1 MRTLS
6 LITPGFIVIVAFAW
20 AADPAESTKE
30 DEALL
35 EKAGLK
41 TDGAALLEY
50 FRKRTPDAAARQ
62 EMARLVKQLDSDD
75 FGTRQAAARKLV
87 ELGPPALSFLR
98 PATKGNSLEVT
109 RRAEECI
116 EQIERAGSLQ
126 VPAAAV
132 RLLAARKPAGAGAT
146 LLAYAPFAAD
156 EAIEEEV
163 FDALVIVG
171 MRDGRPNPEVLAALT
186 DEQPRRRAAA
196 ALVVGRSSAEAER
209 AMVRGFLKDAD
220 ANVRLQAARGL
231 VAGRDKEAVPVLI
244 AMLGDAP
251 LPLAVQAEDVLGR
264 IAGDKSPEISLG
276 GTERKKCQDAWAA
289 WWAANGAT
297 VDLGKIEQFRRPPR
311 LPPIAPVPANKL
323 ADVIY
328 VPTPQGVVD
337 KALELAK
344 VRKGDVVYDLGCGDG
359 RVVTSAAKKYG
370 AYGFGFEID
379 ARLVQLSADN
389 AKKAKVERLVTI
401 KHADVFTLDLREAT
415 VIYLYLLPSL
425 NVKLLPQFD
434 KLRPGTRIIS
444 HDFDMQGV
452 KPDNVIDVNAKD
464 DNGNMRTHKLYF
476 WTTPLKKG
484 K

>member
-1 MRTLS
+1 MRTPALLAVVLS
-6 LITPGFIVIVAFAW
+6 ALVAAAW
-20 AADPAESTKE
+20 AADPAESIKE

-62 EMARLVKQLDSDD
+62 EMSKLVKQLDSDD

-98 PATKGNSLEVT
+98 PATKGQSLEVT

-116 EQIERAGSLQ
+116 EQIERAASLQ

-132 RLLAARKPAGAGAT
+132 RLLAARKPQGACTT

-163 FDALVIVG
+163 FDALVAVG
-171 MRDGRPNPEVLAALT
+171 MRDGRPVPELVAALA
-186 DEQPRRRAAA
+186 DEQPRRRAAG
-196 ALVVGRSSAEAER
+196 ALVVGRSSAETER
-209 AMVRGFLKDAD
+209 AMVRRFLKDAD
-220 ANVRLQAARGL
+220 MNVRLQAARGL

-244 AMLGDAP
+244 AMLGEAP

-264 IAGDKSPEISLG
+264 IGGDKSPEISLG

-289 WWAANGAT
+289 WWATNGPQ
-297 VDLGKIEQFRRPPR
+297 VDLAKIEQYRRPPR
-311 LPPIAPVPANKL
+311 LPPIAPVADNRRP
-323 ADVIY
+323 DVIY

-379 ARLVQLSADN
+379 TRLVQLSTDI
-389 AKKAKVERLVTI
+389 AKKNKVT
-401 KHADVFTLDLREAT
+401 
-415 VIYLYLLPSL
+415 
-425 NVKLLPQFD
+425 
-434 KLRPGTRIIS
+434 G
-444 HDFDMQGV
+444 
-452 KPDNVIDVNAKD
+452 
-464 DNGNMRTHKLYF
+464 
-476 WTTPLKKG
+476 W
-484 K
+484 